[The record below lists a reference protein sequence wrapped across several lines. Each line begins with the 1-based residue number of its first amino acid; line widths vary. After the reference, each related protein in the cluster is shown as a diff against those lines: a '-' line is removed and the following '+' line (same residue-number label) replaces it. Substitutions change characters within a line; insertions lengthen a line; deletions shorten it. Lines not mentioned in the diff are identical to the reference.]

1 MFVGGLKL
9 RQRKFNMAEIEERH
23 TIFTLQGKYNMII
36 EPEY

>member
-9 RQRKFNMAEIEERH
+9 RQLKLNMAEIEENH
-23 TIFTLQGKYNMII
+23 TIFTLQGKHNMII